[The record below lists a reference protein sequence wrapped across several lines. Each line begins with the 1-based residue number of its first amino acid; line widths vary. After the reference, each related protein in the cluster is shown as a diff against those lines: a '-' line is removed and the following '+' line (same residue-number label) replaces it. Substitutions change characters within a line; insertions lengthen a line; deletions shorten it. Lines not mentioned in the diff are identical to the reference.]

1 MLLYISIEPLNLGF
15 TRKTGLEELSKHL
28 GHFLL
33 TSLAPGITKNDSS
46 STALEAVSQPINGCV
61 AQHSGQFPVF
71 EGKICSCGGSAHGI
85 RVRLPY
91 LVRGEAYQHRVS
103 RVLSQSVLST
113 FP

>member
-46 STALEAVSQPINGCV
+46 STALEAVSQ
-61 AQHSGQFPVF
+61 
-71 EGKICSCGGSAHGI
+71 
-85 RVRLPY
+85 
-91 LVRGEAYQHRVS
+91 LVHKPKDRPFLSPRVS
-103 RVLSQSVLST
+103 HFLKVRTLLG
-113 FP
+113 FPAHLGG